1 MGTEIAFTVSKIPLN
16 GYAVHSTERLTKKDH
31 KPVNEANNMGLHV
44 TTNNCKSE
52 VEKDCVNGQF
62 VKQAC

>member
-44 TTNNCKSE
+44 KRIIASLKLGKI
-52 VEKDCVNGQF
+52 VLM
-62 VKQAC
+62 ASS